1 MVKKKTSKIAK
12 KKTRKKVSVAK
23 PKTQKKV
30 TAAKKKIKKKVSAA
44 KPKVQKKVSAIKKKT
59 KKKVSV
65 AKKKKVSA
73 AKPKTREKKALDQA
87 KSFAL
92 AAAKVAAERHCSEIV
107 VLDLSGKSPAT
118 DFFVIGTGT
127 SDRQMR
133 TVADEINEAAREH
146 KFQRF
151 GRAGYEQARWIL
163 LDYVDVV
170 IHIFDS
176 EYRDYYDLELLWG
189 DAERLNIDK

>member
-1 MVKKKTSKIAK
+1 MKKKTSKIAK
-12 KKTRKKVSVAK
+12 KKT
-23 PKTQKKV
+23 QKKV
-30 TAAKKKIKKKVSAA
+30 TAAK
-44 KPKVQKKVSAIKKKT
+44 PKAQKKEP
-59 KKKVSV
+59 
-65 AKKKKVSA
+65 A
-73 AKPKTREKKALDQA
+73 AKPKTRKKKVPDQA
-87 KSFAL
+87 KAFAL
-92 AAAKVAAERHCSEIV
+92 AAAKVAAERHCSDIV

-118 DFFVIGTGT
+118 DYFVIATGI

-133 TVADEINEAAREH
+133 TVADEINEAAREVH
-146 KFQRF
+146 FQRF

-189 DAERLNIDK
+189 DAERLTIDK